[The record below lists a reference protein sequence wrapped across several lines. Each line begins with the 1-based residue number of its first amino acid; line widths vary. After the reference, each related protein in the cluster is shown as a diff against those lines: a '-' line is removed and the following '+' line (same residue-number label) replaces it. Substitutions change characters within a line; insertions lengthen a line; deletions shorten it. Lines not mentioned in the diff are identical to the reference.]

1 MKTDKNTKLVHINML
16 RRGDKFQIPSVRD
29 TMRDMKFVNSTDT
42 SSLIEGYKRDTI
54 NDSWRPFRMHVSNG
68 IMVQVVDQFE
78 NTNLMEEN
86 KQNATATAEQ
96 QEVSAAPKR
105 RGRPSKAKLAFN
117 QLKGVDG
124 EFTVKDV
131 VENNDVREYE
141 VHNLIRSAVQSGKL
155 RVVKELVGGRGK
167 PRKVYRLA

>member
-1 MKTDKNTKLVHINML
+1 MKTDKNTKLTHINNL
-16 RRGDKFQIPSVRD
+16 QRGDKFQIPSVRD
-29 TMRDMKFVNSTDT
+29 TMRDMKFISTTET
-42 SSLIEGYKRDTI
+42 SSLIEGYKRDSI
-54 NDSWRPFRMHVSNG
+54 DEAWRPFRMHVSNG
-68 IMVQVVDQFE
+68 VMVELVDQFE
-78 NTNLMEEN
+78 KDLMEEN
-86 KQNATATAEQ
+86 KQKATASAEQ
-96 QEVSAAPKR
+96 NEASAAPKR

-131 VENNDVREYE
+131 VEKNDIREYE
-141 VHNLIRSAVQSGKL
+141 VHNLIRSAVQSGNV

>member
-1 MKTDKNTKLVHINML
+1 MKTDTNKKLVHINNL
-16 RRGDKFQIPSVRD
+16 QRGDKFQIPSVRD
-29 TMRDMKFVNSTDT
+29 TMRDMKFISTTET
-42 SSLIEGYKRDTI
+42 SSLIEGYKRDSI
-54 NDSWRPFRMHVSNG
+54 NDAWRPFRMHVSNG
-68 IMVQVVDQFE
+68 VMVEVVQEFE
-78 NTNLMEEN
+78 KDLMEEN
-86 KQNATATAEQ
+86 KQKATASAEQ
-96 QEVSAAPKR
+96 TEGAAPKR

-131 VENNDVREYE
+131 VEKNDIREYE
-141 VHNLIRSAVQSGKL
+141 VHNLIRSAVQSGSV

>member
-1 MKTDKNTKLVHINML
+1 MKTDKNTKLTHINNL
-16 RRGDKFQIPSVRD
+16 QRGDKFQIPSVRD
-29 TMRDMKFVNSTDT
+29 TMRDMKFISTTET
-42 SSLIEGYKRDTI
+42 SSLIEGYKRDSI
-54 NDSWRPFRMHVSNG
+54 DEAWRPFRMHVSNG
-68 IMVQVVDQFE
+68 VMVELVEQFE
-78 NTNLMEEN
+78 KDLMEEN
-86 KQNATATAEQ
+86 KQKATASAEQ
-96 QEVSAAPKR
+96 NEASAAPKR

-131 VENNDVREYE
+131 VEKNDIREYE
-141 VHNLIRSAVQSGKL
+141 VHNLIRSAVQSGSV

>member
-1 MKTDKNTKLVHINML
+1 MKTDKNTKLVHINNL
-16 RRGDKFQIPSVRD
+16 QRGDKFQIPSVRD
-29 TMRDMKFVNSTDT
+29 TMRDMKFISTTET
-42 SSLIEGYKRDTI
+42 SSLIEGYKRDSI
-54 NDSWRPFRMHVSNG
+54 DEAWRPFRMHVSNG
-68 IMVQVVDQFE
+68 VMVELVEQFE
-78 NTNLMEEN
+78 KDLMEEN
-86 KQNATATAEQ
+86 KQKATASAEQ
-96 QEVSAAPKR
+96 NEASAAPKR

-131 VENNDVREYE
+131 VEKNDIREYE
-141 VHNLIRSAVQSGKL
+141 VHNLIRSAVQSGSV

>member
-1 MKTDKNTKLVHINML
+1 MKTDKNTKLTHINNL
-16 RRGDKFQIPSVRD
+16 QRGDKFQIPSVRD
-29 TMRDMKFVNSTDT
+29 TMRDMKFISTTET
-42 SSLIEGYKRDTI
+42 SSLIEGYKRDSI
-54 NDSWRPFRMHVSNG
+54 DEAWRPFRMHVSNG
-68 IMVQVVDQFE
+68 VMVELVDQFE
-78 NTNLMEEN
+78 KDLMEEN
-86 KQNATATAEQ
+86 KQKATASAEQ
-96 QEVSAAPKR
+96 HEASAAPKR

-131 VENNDVREYE
+131 VEKNDIREYE
-141 VHNLIRSAVQSGKL
+141 VHNLIRSAVQSGSV